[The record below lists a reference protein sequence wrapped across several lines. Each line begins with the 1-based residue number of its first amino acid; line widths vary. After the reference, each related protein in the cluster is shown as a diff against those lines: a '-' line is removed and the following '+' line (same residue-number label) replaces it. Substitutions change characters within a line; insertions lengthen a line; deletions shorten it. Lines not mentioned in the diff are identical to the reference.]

1 MPCGQAGC
9 SVPLRLARTAAT
21 KAAAATAE
29 VRQSPPMKTD
39 LASECVSRILQ
50 DPCVRLLEQNL
61 AGVQDRVFLVGGAI
75 RDALLGLPLADL
87 DFAVQG
93 DTHAVTKRLSELL
106 GASYVPLDRQW
117 EMVRLVLKERAKGGA
132 VTLRSLDFSA
142 LRGHSIQEDLL
153 QRDFTVNAMAISFA
167 GGQGE
172 PPGEFYDPTSGAED
186 LEKRILRMVHP
197 ANLASDPVRVLRAFR
212 LSSTLGLRISAET
225 ERALSEQ
232 APKIWRSP
240 GERIRD
246 EMLKLLSSPSSAAAL
261 SDMERTGLLSALF
274 PELEGLRG
282 LAQGHPHREDALS
295 HTIAAYKAFEAL
307 ARRGYRDLCPWDRA
321 LRGEMEKR
329 PRLVPLLK
337 LALLLHDIG
346 KPSTRSQ
353 GEDGQPHFY
362 GHERRGAMLSLQTAK
377 KLRLSRLDQSAL
389 WTLVR
394 HHMWPFH
401 LWKAAASGRLG
412 DRARVRLLR
421 RLGTNAPA
429 LLLLALSD
437 NAAKSGEDPS
447 AEQTGPFRDFVVS
460 LLDLYYRMDAAGI
473 RHRPLVT
480 GRDLI
485 EQLGLRP
492 GPSIGRLLEAVHEAR
507 VAGKVQTR
515 AEALE
520 FVRSLVYAE

>member
-1 MPCGQAGC
+1 
-9 SVPLRLARTAAT
+9 
-21 KAAAATAE
+21 
-29 VRQSPPMKTD
+29 MKTD
-39 LASECVSRILQ
+39 QLSACVSRILE
-50 DPCVRLLEQNL
+50 DPFVRLVRQNL
-61 AGVQDRVFLVGGAI
+61 AGIPGRLFLVGGAI
-75 RDALLGLPLADL
+75 RDALLGLPLADV

-93 DTHAVTKRLSELL
+93 DTHTLTRRLSELL
-106 GASYVPLDRQW
+106 GASYVPLERQW
-117 EMVRLVLKERAKGGA
+117 EMVRLVLKDRGKGGA
-132 VTLRSLDFSA
+132 ATLRSLDFSA
-142 LRGHSIQEDLL
+142 LRGGSIQEDLL
-153 QRDFTVNAMAISFA
+153 QRDFTVNAMAVSLA

-172 PPGEFYDPTSGAED
+172 DRPGEFYDPTSGAAD

-197 ANLASDPVRVLRAFR
+197 ANLASDPVRVLRAYR

-225 ERALSEQ
+225 ERALSEH
-232 APKIWRSP
+232 APKIWGSA

-246 EMLKLLSSPSSAAAL
+246 EVFKLFSSPSSAAAL
-261 SDMERTGLLSALF
+261 GDMERGGLLSALF
-274 PELEGLRG
+274 PELGGLRG
-282 LAQGHPHREDALS
+282 LAQGRFHSEDALG

-307 ARRGYRDLCPWDRA
+307 AQRGYRDLCPWDRA
-321 LRGEMEKR
+321 LRNEMEKR

-346 KPSTRSQ
+346 KPSTCSL

-362 GHERRGAMLSLQTAK
+362 GHERRGATLSLQTAK

-401 LWKAAASGRLG
+401 LWKAAASGRLS

-421 RLGTNAPA
+421 RLGTSAPP
-429 LLLLALSD
+429 LLLLSLCD
-437 NAAKSGEDPS
+437 NAAKSGEDPL
-447 AEQTGPFRDFVVS
+447 AEQRGPFRDFVVS
-460 LLDLYYRMDAAGI
+460 LLDLYYRMDAAGV

-485 EQLGLRP
+485 EQFGLSP

-507 VAGKVQTR
+507 VAGKVQSR